1 MLLTGPIWL
10 VSVVLAV
17 AGWLKLKS
25 PQAPARAF
33 RAARLPF
40 GPGLVR
46 AFGLFEITVA
56 ALSIWVSGTIPLF
69 LLAGS
74 YWLFASYL
82 GVALVRRPDLP
93 CGCFG
98 GDEAPP
104 SRAHLVF
111 NLVAGV
117 TALSA
122 ALVPDPP
129 PGLGS
134 DLGVDSAIL
143 LLAAAAAG
151 FLAIIAMGQ
160 AGLVGSPRPS
170 SWVPR

>member
-25 PQAPARAF
+25 PQATARAF

-40 GPGLVR
+40 GPALVR
-46 AFGLFEITVA
+46 AIGLFEITVA
-56 ALSIWVSGTIPLF
+56 ALSIWVGGTIPLL
-69 LLAGS
+69 LLAGA

-82 GVALVRRPDLP
+82 GVALVHRPDLP

-129 PGLGS
+129 PGLGGV
-134 DLGVDSAIL
+134 LVVDSVIL
-143 LLAAAAAG
+143 LLAAAAGG

-170 SWVPR
+170 SWVTR

>member
-17 AGWLKLKS
+17 AGWMKLRN
-25 PQAPARAF
+25 PQATSRAF

-46 AFGLFEITVA
+46 AFGVFEIAVA
-56 ALSIWVSGTIPLF
+56 GLSTWVGGTIPLLF
-69 LLAGS
+69 MAGS

-104 SRAHLVF
+104 SRAHLIF
-111 NLVAGV
+111 NLAAGAA
-117 TALSA
+117 ALGA
-122 ALVPDPP
+122 ALVPNPP
-129 PGLGS
+129 FGLGS
-134 DLGVDSAIL
+134 ALGADSLVL
-143 LLAAAAAG
+143 LLAAAAGG
-151 FLAIIAMGQ
+151 FLAIIAIGQ
-160 AGLVGSPRPS
+160 AGLVGSSRPS
-170 SWVPR
+170 SLVTR

>member
-10 VSVVLAV
+10 VAVVLAV
-17 AGWLKLKS
+17 AGWLKLRS
-25 PQAPARAF
+25 PHATARAL
-33 RAARLPF
+33 RAARLPL

-46 AFGLFEITVA
+46 AFGLFEMTVA
-56 ALSIWVSGTIPLF
+56 GVAIWLGGLIPML

-74 YWLFASYL
+74 YWLFAGYL

-111 NLVAGV
+111 NLLAGAG
-117 TALSA
+117 ALAA
-122 ALVPDPP
+122 ALVPNSP

-134 DLGVDSAIL
+134 VVGVDSSIL
-143 LLAAAAAG
+143 LLAAAAGG
-151 FLAIIAMGQ
+151 FLAIIVMGQ
-160 AGLVGSPRPS
+160 TGLAGTTGTT
-170 SWVPR
+170 SWVTR